1 MNFSDFSGAS
11 PNILEKE
18 NTKKSTDLRDFDFN
32 SERELPVAWL
42 REGEF
47 SSKKKRKEIKN
58 DV

>member
-47 SSKKKRKEIKN
+47 SSKKKGKK
-58 DV
+58 